1 MVRPARVLPLLAL
14 FVSAGVALV
23 APGPAA
29 ARMRPPGAAF
39 KVLVVDRMS
48 DATFKLLAERG
59 AVGLMRP
66 SYGPTTNRRRALA
79 QLVRGAEVNA
89 RLGGVP
95 KGKPLINANK
105 AAVFR
110 DCRMCIVV
118 KLPPRGRPFANHRL
132 YRIAVIG
139 ADSAAYSPR
148 APRASPGSSRSWT
161 SRRRLSARRSRYVV
175 DSVERPGRP
184 SRPSR
189 CTDPR

>member
-1 MVRPARVLPLLAL
+1 MVRPVRLLPLLAVL
-14 FVSAGVALV
+14 VVAGVALV

-29 ARMRPPGAAF
+29 ARMQPPGAPF

-79 QLVRGAEVNA
+79 ELVRGAEVNA
-89 RLGGVP
+89 RLGGIP

-105 AAVFR
+105 AAVFH

-118 KLPPRGRPFANHRL
+118 KLPARGRPFANHRL
-132 YRIAVIG
+132 YRVAVIG
-139 ADSAAYSPR
+139 RGFS
-148 APRASPGSSRSWT
+148 GLLT
-161 SRRRLSARRSRYVV
+161 SRNTRIPGLVSIVEVEPTCLGQAGRCMSWPPYISAVAHIDRH
-175 DSVERPGRP
+175 
-184 SRPSR
+184 
-189 CTDPR
+189 DPHI